1 MPHSNRTGSTILLA
15 ALVIM
20 LFSCAHFKAQS
31 PSGFAAYKS
40 RCTFKAVS
48 PDGVIYRVR
57 SVKNKPKAELPFWNE
72 AVITRMKNA
81 GYTLVDTSSITVQ
94 GRQTFVTE
102 LAAPLGSEDQSYLIA
117 VIYGPK
123 RLTVVEAA
131 CEVSKFQK
139 RKADIVEA
147 IKKIRLK

>member
-1 MPHSNRTGSTILLA
+1 MPLIKRTGLTILMA
-15 ALVIM
+15 AQAMM
-20 LFSCAHFKAQS
+20 LFSCAHFTAHS

-57 SVKNKPKAELPFWNE
+57 SVENKPKAQLPFWNE

-81 GYTLVDTSSITVQ
+81 GYTLVDTSLIIVQ
-94 GRQTFVTE
+94 RHDAFISE
-102 LAAPLGSEDQSYLIA
+102 LAAPLGTEDHSYLTI
-117 VIYGPK
+117 
-123 RLTVVEAA
+123 VEAA

-139 RKADIVEA
+139 RKPEIIEA
-147 IKKIRLK
+147 IKKIRL